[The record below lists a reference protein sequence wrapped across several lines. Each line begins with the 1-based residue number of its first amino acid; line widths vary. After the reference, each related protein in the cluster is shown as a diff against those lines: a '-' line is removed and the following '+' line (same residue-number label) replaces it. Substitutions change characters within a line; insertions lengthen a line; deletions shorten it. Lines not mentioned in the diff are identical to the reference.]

1 MNDLRAI
8 TSSALLGTE
17 RSPLGTLENPHLEQ
31 ARQHLE
37 PDGQAKQLLG
47 TAILAFNL
55 TRAGQPANSKI
66 PSVAPA
72 VADIRPVI
80 PEVAQDRLRQLLSQ
94 QADLIPEW
102 LELANQAGFR
112 VPHKDLIAL
121 LDYGRQHN
129 QERQKILPLLDSR
142 GRWLAQQNLH
152 WAWATGDT
160 SSIETALE
168 TWETGSKAAR
178 VLAFQ
183 AIRTN
188 NPDHARGLLEQV
200 WKSEPASERYA
211 FLSELQA
218 HLAEA
223 DEPFLETCLSDRSK
237 DVRGLAAELLSRLAN
252 SQYVARMKTR
262 ARELIKIGKKELEV
276 NLPEWSAELLKD
288 AIDKTPP
295 HGIGEKAYWW
305 QNIVEK
311 VPLEF
316 WTVHLGLSPSEI
328 LKRLPKAWRGN
339 FITTAT
345 QIVQRLPNSEW
356 LEALLAQEKNILDSH
371 QLLLLLP
378 LERRE
383 AVVRQHV
390 FAKDAKFD
398 TAWLQLISHQWDLS
412 LTKDVFEWIGRTGQK
427 ILANKNEYVYIESIA
442 HHAHLKVFKHWQT
455 YPEWQKMLVQ
465 LEQNTE
471 NKNRSWYLEHLT
483 QQVKQLISTL
493 ETRAAMRKELQP

>member
-17 RSPLGTLENPHLEQ
+17 RSPLGTLENPHIEQ
-31 ARQHLE
+31 TRQHLE
-37 PDGQAKQLLG
+37 PDGQARQLLG

-55 TRAGQPANSKI
+55 SRAGQPANSKI

-72 VADIRPVI
+72 AADIRPVI
-80 PEVAQDRLRQLLSQ
+80 PEAAQERLQQLFSG

-102 LELANQAGFR
+102 LELTNQAGFR

-121 LDYGRQHN
+121 LDYGRQHTD
-129 QERQKILPLLDSR
+129 QRQKILPILDSR
-142 GRWLAQQNLH
+142 GRWLAQQNPH

-160 SSIETALE
+160 SSLETTLE

-188 NPDHARGLLEQV
+188 NPDQARGLLEQV

-211 FLSELQA
+211 FLSELQTF
-218 HLAEA
+218 LSEA

-237 DVRGLAAELLSRLAN
+237 DVRGLAAELLSRLPN
-252 SQYVARMKTR
+252 SQYVQRMKTR

-295 HGIGEKAYWW
+295 HGMGEKAYWW

-339 FITTAT
+339 FIDVILNT
-345 QIVQRLPNSEW
+345 QINQANPAWTEALIAYDKKHMENPNLMNALPIEKRQELIRNHIFKPSKIETYWILWMDYQWDTAFSRDTLEW
-356 LEALLAQEKNILDSH
+356 LGAI
-371 QLLLLLP
+371 
-378 LERRE
+378 
-383 AVVRQHV
+383 
-390 FAKDAKFD
+390 
-398 TAWLQLISHQWDLS
+398 
-412 LTKDVFEWIGRTGQK
+412 GQK
-427 ILANKNEYVYIESIA
+427 ILKGTNNYFYLGGISQYI
-442 HHAHLKVFKHWQT
+442 HLQVLQDWQQ
-455 YPEWQKMLVQ
+455 YPEWTSFLAQIEQSMEQKNHVWNIQ
-465 LEQNTE
+465 H
-471 NKNRSWYLEHLT
+471 YLD
-483 QQVKQLISTL
+483 QIKSLISTL